1 MVRVFLGQGLR
12 RWRPTRR
19 ERPRTGRS
27 WYARAALLVVITMLL
42 TLSGCLSWHTGAMEG
57 EPKNATF
64 VELEGARVRYLDTDA
79 SNVAMTTDEGN
90 EAVAAASKGKPT
102 VVLVHGFASSI
113 ENWATVIPLLSKE
126 YRVPALD
133 LKGFGWTDRPEGDY
147 SPEAE
152 AKIIL
157 KLMDA
162 RGVKQAAIVAHS
174 WGSSVAMQ
182 ALLAAPERFTR
193 VVLYDAW
200 LYEDQLPAFFHWAR
214 VGGVGEAL
222 FGAFYDQRPDERMSL
237 AFYDKKFVSERL
249 VEEVEK
255 ALDRPGTRAAALAG
269 SRGMHYAELE
279 GRYKLMDKP
288 TLILWGREDAVT
300 PIRYGERLSRE
311 LPNARMVVYPR
322 CGHFPMLEAR
332 EASNR
337 DLMAFLAGKDSFQ

>member
-1 MVRVFLGQGLR
+1 MRRLASLALVAFGLL
-12 RWRPTRR
+12 
-19 ERPRTGRS
+19 
-27 WYARAALLVVITMLL
+27 A
-42 TLSGCLSWHTGAMEG
+42 GCVSFHQGAMPG

-64 VELEGARVRYLDTDA
+64 VEVEGARVRYLDTDPSA
-79 SNVAMTTDEGN
+79 GEAAKTILTDDGN
-90 EAVAAASKGKPT
+90 ESIAAASKDKPT
-102 VVLVHGFASSI
+102 VVMVHGFASSI
-113 ENWATVIPLLSKE
+113 ENWAPVIPAVSKS
-126 YRVPALD
+126 YRVIAMD

-162 RGVKQAAIVAHS
+162 RGVKQAALVAHS

-182 ALLAAPERFTR
+182 ALLMAPERFSR

-214 VGGVGEAL
+214 PAGLGEFL
-222 FGAFYDQRPDERMSL
+222 FGMYYKERPDERMSL

-255 ALDRPGTRAAALAG
+255 ALDRPGTSAAALAG
-269 SRGMHYAELE
+269 ARGMRYAEAE

-288 TLILWGREDAVT
+288 TLLLWGREDTVT
-300 PIRYGERLSRE
+300 PLRYGERLSRE

-322 CGHFPMLEAR
+322 CGHFPMIEAR

-337 DLMAFLAGKDSFQ
+337 DLLAFLGGKDVQP

>member
-1 MVRVFLGQGLR
+1 MMLR
-12 RWRPTRR
+12 R
-19 ERPRTGRS
+19 S
-27 WYARAALLVVITMLL
+27 FVVLCLFVLATMC
-42 TLSGCLSWHTGAMEG
+42 GCLSWHQGAMAG
-57 EPKNATF
+57 EPKAATF
-64 VELEGARVRYLDTDA
+64 LELEGARVRYLDTDE
-79 SNVAMTTDEGN
+79 SQKTMQTDEGS
-90 EAVAAASKGKPT
+90 EAVAAASKDKPA

-113 ENWATVIPLLSKE
+113 ENWATVIPLLSKS
-126 YRVPALD
+126 YRVLALD

-162 RGVKQAAIVAHS
+162 RGVKQAALVAHS
-174 WGSSVAMQ
+174 WGTSVAMQ
-182 ALLAAPERFTR
+182 ALLMAPDRFTR
-193 VVLYDAW
+193 VAFYDAW

-214 VGGVGEAL
+214 VGGVGEVL

-279 GRYKLMDKP
+279 GRYKQMDKP

-332 EASNR
+332 DASNR

>member
-1 MVRVFLGQGLR
+1 MMPR
-12 RWRPTRR
+12 R
-19 ERPRTGRS
+19 S
-27 WYARAALLVVITMLL
+27 FVLLCLLVIVTMC
-42 TLSGCLSWHTGAMEG
+42 GCLSWHQGPMEG
-57 EPKNATF
+57 EPKTATF
-64 VELEGARVRYLDTDA
+64 LELEGARVRYLDTDE
-79 SNVAMTTDEGN
+79 SQKPVQTDEGN
-90 EAVAAASKGKPT
+90 EAVAAASKDKPT

-113 ENWATVIPLLSKE
+113 ENWVTVIPLLSKS
-126 YRVPALD
+126 YRVLALD

-157 KLMDA
+157 KLMDM

-174 WGSSVAMQ
+174 WGTSVAMQ
-182 ALLAAPERFTR
+182 ALLMAPDRFTR
-193 VVLYDAW
+193 VAFYDAW

-332 EASNR
+332 DASNR

>member
-1 MVRVFLGQGLR
+1 MLR
-12 RWRPTRR
+12 R
-19 ERPRTGRS
+19 S
-27 WYARAALLVVITMLL
+27 FVLLCLVVLATMC
-42 TLSGCLSWHTGAMEG
+42 GCLSWHQGPMVG
-57 EPKNATF
+57 EPKTATF
-64 VELEGARVRYLDTDA
+64 VEVEGARVRYLDTDE
-79 SNVAMTTDEGN
+79 SQKAMQTDDGD
-90 EAVAAASKGKPT
+90 EAVAAASKDKPT

-113 ENWATVIPLLSKE
+113 ENWATVIPLLSKT
-126 YRVPALD
+126 YRVLALD

-174 WGSSVAMQ
+174 WGSSVAMM
-182 ALLAAPERFTR
+182 ALLMAPDRFTR
-193 VVLYDAW
+193 VAFYDAW

-222 FGAFYDQRPDERMSL
+222 FAAFYDQRPDERMSI

-269 SRGMHYAELE
+269 SRGMHYAEIE
-279 GRYKLMDKP
+279 GRYKQMDKP